1 MKTRVVFTLSMP
13 SSPSW
18 NGRWSGE
25 GRNYNV
31 VRSLSKSDMKNSGI
45 SGGMTRWYHR
55 WDDGWC
61 ACIEASIMGKGERRP
76 PSDGFNGY
84 EWMVSNIIDHG
95 NTRELETFVSG
106 RSSDEH

>member
-1 MKTRVVFTLSMP
+1 
-13 SSPSW
+13 
-18 NGRWSGE
+18 
-25 GRNYNV
+25 
-31 VRSLSKSDMKNSGI
+31 
-45 SGGMTRWYHR
+45 
-55 WDDGWC
+55 
-61 ACIEASIMGKGERRP
+61 MGKGERRP